1 MRKKKNYSA
10 PEVDI
15 EKFSLPCEAITTS
28 DRTDLENGVDG
39 DAGYDWDF

>member
-1 MRKKKNYSA
+1 MIKKKDYSA

-15 EKFSLPCEAITTS
+15 EKFSIPTS
-28 DRTDLENGVDG
+28 VMTISYNLDDAGVDG

>member
-1 MRKKKNYSA
+1 MMKKKSYSA

-15 EKFSLPCEAITTS
+15 EKFSIPTS
-28 DRTDLENGVDG
+28 VMTSSTDLDEAGVDA

>member
-1 MRKKKNYSA
+1 MVKKKDYSA

-15 EKFSLPCEAITTS
+15 EKFSIPTS
-28 DRTDLENGVDG
+28 VMTISNNLDDAGVDG